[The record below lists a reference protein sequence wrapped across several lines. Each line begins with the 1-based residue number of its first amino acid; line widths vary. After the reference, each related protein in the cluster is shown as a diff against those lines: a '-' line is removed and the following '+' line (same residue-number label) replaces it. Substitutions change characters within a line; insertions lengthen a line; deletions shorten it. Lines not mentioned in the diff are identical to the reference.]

1 MIDIEKCEDI
11 ININDITDID
21 DIKNQCEYWKHKRGK
36 QKEKTYKDSVN
47 LLNEEEVT
55 NINNIT
61 NKKDI
66 INIID
71 QVTSKDGEG
80 GNIETTTELNQCSY
94 IEDKK
99 AKELC
104 EERIDDDSHGVDPID
119 IETIDDVKN
128 LNDEKGRDNII
139 NNFEYWKHTQGK
151 QKHKSHKDSVDL
163 INYEDVTN
171 INNITNIED
180 IRNIIDRLISKD
192 GEGDI
197 ETTTE
202 LNQCSYIE
210 DKKAKALCEERINDH
225 SHGVDPIDIQTIDD
239 VKNLNDETDP
249 DVIRNCFEYWKYKEG
264 KQKHKTHKDS
274 VDLLNIE
281 DITDINTIT
290 NVEDIKNIIE
300 RLISQVTEPNQCSF
314 IEDKKAKED
323 CESRMYDDDHGD
335 DGPEDG
341 R

>member
-47 LLNEEEVT
+47 LLNEEDVT

-80 GNIETTTELNQCSY
+80 GS
-94 IEDKK
+94 
-99 AKELC
+99 
-104 EERIDDDSHGVDPID
+104 
-119 IETIDDVKN
+119 
-128 LNDEKGRDNII
+128 
-139 NNFEYWKHTQGK
+139 
-151 QKHKSHKDSVDL
+151 
-163 INYEDVTN
+163 
-171 INNITNIED
+171 
-180 IRNIIDRLISKD
+180 
-192 GEGDI
+192 I

-314 IEDKKAKED
+314 IEDKEAKAD